1 MPIMPVTEVYVISFQ
16 GGYWHLMT
24 VTPEIN
30 GTSLNLGSL
39 DHISLSFKK
48 FLRMLYDTRAYP
60 VLCMF
65 FNTVLLVLTST
76 SECCRMWI
84 FKAVLNIT
92 EINPHSLHIF
102 FCRTLSRIVLLEFV
116 FLGNLVCRLRGLN
129 CLIESEIIWKQGASL
144 CFLRGTVSFLHHFPA

>member
-16 GGYWHLMT
+16 GGYRHLMT
-24 VTPEIN
+24 VFPEIN

-48 FLRMLYDTRAYP
+48 FLHMLYDTRTYP
-60 VLCMF
+60 VLCV
-65 FNTVLLVLTST
+65 FNTVLLILTST

-84 FKAVLNIT
+84 LKAVLNIT
-92 EINPHSLHIF
+92 EINPHSLHNF
-102 FCRTLSRIVLLEFV
+102 FCRMLSRIVSLEFL

-129 CLIESEIIWKQGASL
+129 CLIEPDIIRKQGASL
-144 CFLRGTVSFLHHFPA
+144 CFLRGTVSFLHYFPA